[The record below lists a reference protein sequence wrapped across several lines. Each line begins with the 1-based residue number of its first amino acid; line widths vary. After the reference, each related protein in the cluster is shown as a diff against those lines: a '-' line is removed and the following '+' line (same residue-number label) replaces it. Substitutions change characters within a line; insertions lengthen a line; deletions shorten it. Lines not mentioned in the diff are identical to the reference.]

1 MTERDVM
8 RQELPDASLLICL
21 FHVLRTFRR
30 EVSQD
35 KLAISIVERTTS
47 LDLLQG
53 MAYATSPEAYERM
66 YAEFCASVPQAVRTY
81 FDRNWHGI
89 RQEWVAC
96 HKRGHGNYMTDTN
109 NRLESINQKLKAVVK
124 RYSSMPVFFRD
135 LMVCISSMK
144 VERDHRALD
153 LSTRVRQVDPAVD
166 PALISYMR
174 LLTPFAYKSLAAQH
188 AKTEHVRIVR
198 AEVDEQRLIVESGE
212 RELTAGTRHCQCGY
226 R

>member
-35 KLAISIVERTTS
+35 KLAISIIERTTS

-53 MAYATSPEAYERM
+53 MAYAASPEAYERM

-89 RQEWVAC
+89 RQEC

-144 VERDHRALD
+144 VEHDHRALD
-153 LSTRVRQVDPAVD
+153 LSTRVRQVDAAVD
-166 PALISYMR
+166 PALVSYMR

-188 AKTEHVRIVR
+188 PKTEHVRIVR
-198 AEVDEQRLIVESGE
+198 AEVDEQRLIVESGK